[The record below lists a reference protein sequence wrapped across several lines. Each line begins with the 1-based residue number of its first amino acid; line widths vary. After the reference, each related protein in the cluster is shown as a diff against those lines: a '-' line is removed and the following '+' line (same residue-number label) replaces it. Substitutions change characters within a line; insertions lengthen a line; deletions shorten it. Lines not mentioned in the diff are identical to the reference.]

1 MDHASLPEVH
11 RVLISTPKSAQ
22 YGTLNALLH
31 TSSSIG
37 LKLADCHDEC
47 SADGDSRN
55 LLIASSIEECCRIG
69 FGKVPMV
76 SQEVDCFTRYVSYT
90 PKIIPLSKAC
100 FYLIK
105 ISVLSE

>member
-1 MDHASLPEVH
+1 MIGFSLYP
-11 RVLISTPKSAQ
+11 
-22 YGTLNALLH
+22 G
-31 TSSSIG
+31 TSS
-37 LKLADCHDEC
+37 DESGGSCRSC
-47 SADGDSRN
+47 SGGDSRN